1 MSYVITKSQL
11 ESLRV
16 GSRFGTQTF
25 TYHCRNS
32 AASVLFKTQNNKEI
46 TPTGVLY
53 DGCQVRPI
61 SLFILCDWNPLI
73 FCTLFLSVNFYC
85 LLRFFLLFSECQLT
99 LATNFWCRMLIAYRH
114 NEQLHLVAVHRYMPL
129 ELLCCYTFWMFLPP
143 PPSRVDP
150 LCQLPL
156 SLKSRP
162 REWSNCHWE
171 TLQPPI
177 HPLPA
182 KSLAL
187 RWDLPVSTS
196 LAPASFYLLRQKY

>member
-1 MSYVITKSQL
+1 MWSQ
-11 ESLRV
+11 SP
-16 GSRFGTQTF
+16 SW
-25 TYHCRNS
+25 
-32 AASVLFKTQNNKEI
+32 
-46 TPTGVLY
+46 
-53 DGCQVRPI
+53 
-61 SLFILCDWNPLI
+61 SLFVLALDLAPRPSPTTAVTLPPLSCSRPRTTRRSHQLVFCMMDARWDYRGWNPLL

-85 LLRFFLLFSECQLT
+85 LLRFFLLFSEYQLT
-99 LATNFWCRMLIAYRH
+99 LSTNFDVYRVLLAYRH

-162 REWSNCHWE
+162 REWSSCHWE

-196 LAPASFYLLRQKY
+196 LAPLASIF